1 MNIAKNME
9 AIFVATIAI
18 VCTATFMT
26 ATPPVAASASTEVTS
41 HLASAM
47 TVQAPNVAPVQADIQ
62 AVTQVVTQVVTIT
75 GKRLSA
81 AEKAATTTL

>member
-9 AIFVATIAI
+9 AIFIATIAI

-47 TVQAPNVAPVQADIQ
+47 TVQAANITPVQADIQ
-62 AVTQVVTQVVTIT
+62 PATQVVTIT